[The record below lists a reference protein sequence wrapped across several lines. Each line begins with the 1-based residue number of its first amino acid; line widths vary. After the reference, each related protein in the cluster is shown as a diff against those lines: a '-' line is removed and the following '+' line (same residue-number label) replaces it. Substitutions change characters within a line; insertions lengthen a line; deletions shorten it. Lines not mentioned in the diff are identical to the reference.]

1 MDFALHILL
10 MFPANTC
17 YAGHV
22 SVDSAVY
29 YNMQNI
35 WNWISSLWNVI

>member
-1 MDFALHILL
+1 MDFALHIPL

-22 SVDSAVY
+22 SVDSLLC
-29 YNMQNI
+29 I
-35 WNWISSLWNVI
+35 TTCRIFGIESLVCEM